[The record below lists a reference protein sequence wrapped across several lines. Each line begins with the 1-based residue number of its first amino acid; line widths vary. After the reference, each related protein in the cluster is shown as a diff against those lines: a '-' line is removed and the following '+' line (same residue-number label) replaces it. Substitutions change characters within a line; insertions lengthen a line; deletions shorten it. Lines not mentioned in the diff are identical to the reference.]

1 MHRPGGRADGGRI
14 GGEGLAVTREAL
26 TPVLANLPG
35 TAADHCGM
43 MGCLAVDLL
52 GASCAATGNLEA

>member
-1 MHRPGGRADGGRI
+1 M
-14 GGEGLAVTREAL
+14 TREAL